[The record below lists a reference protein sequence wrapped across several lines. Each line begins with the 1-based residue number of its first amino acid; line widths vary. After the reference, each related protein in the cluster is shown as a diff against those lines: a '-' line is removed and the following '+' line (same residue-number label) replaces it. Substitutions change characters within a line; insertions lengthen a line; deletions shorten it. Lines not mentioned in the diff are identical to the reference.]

1 MRSRS
6 ASARKAGALN
16 SGRMMRVPQQAT
28 IDRVLATM
36 PVTCARG
43 AAAIDRSASVSAKQY
58 WKTSAELM
66 RLRCVSIAPLGRPV
80 VPDV

>member
-16 SGRMMRVPQQAT
+16 SGRMIKVPEQAS
-28 IDRVLATM
+28 IDRILATM
-36 PVTCARG
+36 PVTCARD
-43 AAAIDRSASVSAKQY
+43 AAAIERSASVSAKQY
-58 WKTSAELM
+58 WKTRAELM
-66 RLRCVSIAPLGRPV
+66 RLRCVSIAPLGWPV